1 MTYKD
6 FKNLNYPDAMPMES
20 VLADVFYKGLV
31 DFQTASIAYTSALE
45 RERRKKNCRFIEA
58 ATVIQ
63 MWLSGNWKKK
73 EDKEKLSK
81 RAIHITNLN
90 DTFPKNIFN
99 AQYGY
104 TDEDKDYW
112 DKFTKMHYGDDFN
125 EE

>member
-6 FKNLNYPDAMPMES
+6 FKNLEYQDNLPMEY

-31 DFQTASIAYTSALE
+31 DFQTAFIAYTSALE
-45 RERRKKNCRFIEA
+45 RERRKKTNLFIEA
-58 ATVIQ
+58 ATVLQ

-90 DTFPKNIFN
+90 GTFPKNIYN

-104 TDEDKDYW
+104 TDEDKAYW
-112 DKFTKMHYGDDFN
+112 DEFTKMHYGDDFN
-125 EE
+125 D